1 MKLILTAD
9 VDKLGAPGDIVEVK
23 GGYGRNFLLPRG
35 LAIVATR
42 GAERQVESI
51 KRAQE
56 AREVR
61 DSDHANELKQKLES
75 LADVKVAVKTS
86 DAGKLFGSVT
96 AGDVASAIKAATS
109 GVTFVSSQTTSIL
122 GWRAGS
128 SVAKSRSSRFSFCR
142 PARSMTC
149 RGLNVASPRVPKLSD
164 EPMPGTS
171 PRAAFVRVLVAPRL
185 PLPCSRRSTPRV
197 SFPTR

>member
-42 GAERQVESI
+42 GAERQVDSI

-86 DAGKLFGSVT
+86 DTGKLFGSVT
-96 AGDVASAIKAATS
+96 AGDVASAIKAAGGPTLDKRAVEMPKEHIKS
-109 GVTFVSSQTTSIL
+109 TGAQSVVVELGHDTT
-122 GWRAGS
+122 
-128 SVAKSRSSRFSFCR
+128 AKVEFEVV
-142 PARSMTC
+142 PA
-149 RGLNVASPRVPKLSD
+149 
-164 EPMPGTS
+164 
-171 PRAAFVRVLVAPRL
+171 
-185 PLPCSRRSTPRV
+185 
-197 SFPTR
+197 

>member
-35 LAIVATR
+35 LAIVATP
-42 GAERQVESI
+42 GAERQIESI

-56 AREVR
+56 ARAVR

-86 DAGKLFGSVT
+86 DTGKLFGSVT
-96 AGDVASAIKAATS
+96 AGDVASAVKAAGGPT
-109 GVTFVSSQTTSIL
+109 L
-122 GWRAGS
+122 DKRA
-128 SVAKSRSSRFSFCR
+128 VPEAKRS
-142 PARSMTC
+142 
-149 RGLNVASPRVPKLSD
+149 
-164 EPMPGTS
+164 
-171 PRAAFVRVLVAPRL
+171 
-185 PLPCSRRSTPRV
+185 
-197 SFPTR
+197 

>member
-35 LAIVATR
+35 MAIVATP
-42 GAERQVESI
+42 GAERQIESI
-51 KRAQE
+51 KRARD

-86 DAGKLFGSVT
+86 DTGKLFGSVT
-96 AGDVASAIKAATS
+96 AGDVASAIKN
-109 GVTFVSSQTTSIL
+109 
-122 GWRAGS
+122 AGGPTLDKR
-128 SVAKSRSSRFSFCR
+128 SVAMPKEHIKAIGSHSVVVDLGHDTT
-142 PARSMTC
+142 AR
-149 RGLNVASPRVPKLSD
+149 VAV
-164 EPMPGTS
+164 E
-171 PRAAFVRVLVAPRL
+171 V
-185 PLPCSRRSTPRV
+185 V
-197 SFPTR
+197 SA

>member
-42 GAERQVESI
+42 GAERQIESI

-86 DAGKLFGSVT
+86 DTGKLFGSVT
-96 AGDVASAIKAATS
+96 AGDVASAVKAAGGPTLDKRAVQMPKEHIKS
-109 GVTFVSSQTTSIL
+109 TGSHSVVVDLGHDTTA
-122 GWRAGS
+122 R
-128 SVAKSRSSRFSFCR
+128 VAVEVV
-142 PARSMTC
+142 PA
-149 RGLNVASPRVPKLSD
+149 
-164 EPMPGTS
+164 
-171 PRAAFVRVLVAPRL
+171 
-185 PLPCSRRSTPRV
+185 
-197 SFPTR
+197 